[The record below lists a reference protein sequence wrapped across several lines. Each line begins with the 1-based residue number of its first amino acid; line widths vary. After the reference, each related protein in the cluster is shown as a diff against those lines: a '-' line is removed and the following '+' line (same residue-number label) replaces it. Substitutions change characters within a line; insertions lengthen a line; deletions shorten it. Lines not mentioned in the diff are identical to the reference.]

1 MKLSSILTKYELKV
15 TLPLALI
22 VGSIFIAILLMLFK
36 PQAEK
41 RSSQPK
47 LPVVTVKKVHSE
59 TVKIPVFSRGTI
71 KAGTDIILTSEVQ
84 GRVQSISTHF
94 AAGGFFE
101 KSEIL
106 LEVDPVNYE
115 LDLAKVK
122 SQVSKAELNLARVKA
137 DVRTNR
143 LGKTRVGLARVAEA
157 KAQLNAAQADT
168 ERVRIL
174 LAKTEVR
181 APFSGRVL
189 DKTVGTGQY
198 ISPGMQLGR
207 IFATENAEIHLP
219 LSDTQITLID
229 VPYHGNKSA
238 EENPLVH
245 LKAEYGETSFYWLGR
260 IVGTEG
266 GVNARNRLMYLIA
279 HIEDPFADD
288 PAQPQRPPLTVGK
301 FVEAEIEGS
310 SFDEIFVVPREAV
323 RNSNQVLTVDKSQR
337 LHIREVNILYRG
349 KNNIYIKNGLNEND
363 HIVMTPLDVVVEG
376 MRVLLS
382 DSQQMELA
390 TASTEK
396 DDSLE
401 VDTRLLEA
409 DETEKIIST
418 GTDKKSSIHINEAL
432 PPEPLPEQ

>member
-1 MKLSSILTKYELKV
+1 MKLSSILTKYKLKV
-15 TLPLALI
+15 VLPLALI
-22 VGSIFIAILLMLFK
+22 VGSIVIAILLVLFK

-84 GRVQSISTHF
+84 GRVQSISKNLT
-94 AAGGFFE
+94 AGGFFKKGE
-101 KSEIL
+101 VL
-106 LEVDPVNYE
+106 LKVDPVNYE

-157 KAQLNAAQADT
+157 KAQLKAAQADT
-168 ERVRIL
+168 ERVKIL

-189 DKTVGTGQY
+189 DKMVGTGQY

-219 LSDTQITLID
+219 LSDTQIALID
-229 VPYHGNKSA
+229 VPYRGNKNSEA
-238 EENPLVH
+238 SPLVR
-245 LKAEYGETSFYWLGR
+245 LEASYGETSFYWLGR
-260 IVGTEG
+260 IIGTEG
-266 GVNARNRLMYLIA
+266 GINARNRLMYLIA
-279 HIEDPFADD
+279 DIEDPFADD
-288 PAQPQRPPLTVGK
+288 PAQPKRPPLTVGK

-310 SFDEIFVVPREAV
+310 KFDNIFVVPREAI
-323 RNSNQVLTVDKSQR
+323 RNSNQVLTVDKNQR
-337 LHIREVNILYRG
+337 LHIREVSILYRG
-349 KNNIYIKNGLNEND
+349 KNNIYIKKGLNEND

-382 DSQQMELA
+382 DSQQMEF
-390 TASTEK
+390 ASTSIEK
-396 DDSLE
+396 DDSLK
-401 VDTRLLEA
+401 VGTRLLKS

-418 GTDKKSSIHINEAL
+418 GTDKKRTIHIKEAL